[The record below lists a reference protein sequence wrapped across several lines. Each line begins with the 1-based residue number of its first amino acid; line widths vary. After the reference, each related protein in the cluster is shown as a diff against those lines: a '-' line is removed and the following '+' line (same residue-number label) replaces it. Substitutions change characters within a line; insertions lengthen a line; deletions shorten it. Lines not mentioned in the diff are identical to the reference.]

1 MLAKRK
7 RNSEHDVHSWGS
19 LLYNY
24 KASFCHSPATA
35 LPLIFREDAKLAKAR
50 AKQMVPEIV
59 HLFDQID
66 VDAWWKDY
74 HLISFCFDVRIVM

>member
-1 MLAKRK
+1 MSMLCTVGEIYLARCLSA
-7 RNSEHDVHSWGS
+7 N
-19 LLYNY
+19 
-24 KASFCHSPATA
+24 CI
-35 LPLIFREDAKLAKAR
+35 LPLVYRDDAKLAKAK
-50 AKQMVPEIV
+50 AKQMVPEII